1 MSEVA
6 QDYVEQQIV
15 KKEVVYLR
23 PSLFRRVMANLIDL
37 ILLLIATFLILLG
50 AREIV
55 NRTPGHLT
63 NLHTVES
70 MRVDSGLYV
79 EAKGKIV
86 STSSYLKSNL
96 DIPTEKKRMEL
107 AVAYIEGL
115 DNAEYNI
122 DGFLNYCSAAGK
134 GSDELYKTVKKD
146 YDKYRLD
153 QIFSGDNA
161 HMFIRNAPTTEFP
174 EGEVVRNESCQA
186 EFKDYS
192 NIYYY
197 YMDNVGVGILST
209 SFPEYRNAMRTL
221 SLDLFAIEIPVSFAL
236 AGILVYFIP
245 PLFFKRGRK
254 TLGKLAYKIG
264 VVNAQCLN
272 ISFKQYLLRFTIFYF
287 AILLLS
293 LVTFAVPVIISF
305 TMMVFSKGKQSFQD
319 YLLGLFEVDTSG
331 AKIYYTLEEAEVDQ
345 FETAKKPVDFKR
357 VERE

>member
-6 QDYVEQQIV
+6 SDYVEQQIV

-37 ILLLIATFLILLG
+37 ILLLITTFLILLG

-55 NRTPGHLT
+55 NRTPGHLA

-70 MRVDSGLYV
+70 MRVESGLYV
-79 EAKGKIV
+79 ESNGKTV
-86 STSSYLKSNL
+86 STSSYLKNNL

-107 AVAYIEGL
+107 AVSYIEGL
-115 DNAEYNI
+115 HNAEYNI
-122 DGFLNYCSAAGK
+122 NGFLMYCSAAGK
-134 GSDELYKTVKKD
+134 GSEDLYKQVTKD
-146 YDKYRLD
+146 YDNFRLN
-153 QIFSGDNA
+153 QVYSGDGKN
-161 HMFIRNAPTTEFP
+161 MFVRKAPTTEFP
-174 EGEVVRNESCQA
+174 EGEVVRNEACQA
-186 EFKDYS
+186 EYKDYS
-192 NIYYY
+192 NVYYS
-197 YMDNVGVGILST
+197 YMDNTGVGILSS
-209 SFPEYRNAMRTL
+209 SFPEYKNAMRSL

-236 AGILVYFIP
+236 AGILIYLIP

-264 VVNAQCLN
+264 VVNTQCLN
-272 ISFKQYLLRFTIFYF
+272 ISVKQFLLRFIIFYF

-293 LVTFAVPVIISF
+293 LVTFAIPVIISF

-319 YLLGLFEVDTSG
+319 YLLGLYEVDTSG
-331 AKIYYTLEEAEVDQ
+331 TKIYYTLEEAEVDQ